1 MTVASEIRVWDP
13 IVRIGHWL
21 IVIGFTVNYII
32 AEPRLLHVW
41 IGYSIGTILVL
52 RIIWGLVGS
61 RYARFRDFMC
71 GPTTVLAYLRD
82 LLLLRSRRY
91 LGHSPAGGAM
101 VVALLVL
108 LGATVIAGLLTDAA
122 RNHAGPLAGFF
133 VPAQSL
139 DIPWTIPTDP
149 VARAAWQA
157 EWRPYRQFHSL
168 FADLTLILIG
178 FHIAGVLLASYA
190 HHENLVRAMLT
201 GRKRTAERE
210 T

>member
-61 RYARFRDFMC
+61 RYARFHDFVYR
-71 GPTTVLAYLRD
+71 PVTVFAYLRD
-82 LLLLRSRRY
+82 LLRLRSRRY
-91 LGHSPAGGAM
+91 VGHSPAGGVM
-101 VVALLVL
+101 VVAPLVM

-133 VPAQSL
+133 AGAQAS
-139 DIPWTIPTDP
+139 DMPWTVPTDP
-149 VARAAWQA
+149 AARAAWQA
-157 EWRPYRQFHSL
+157 EWRPYREIHSL
-168 FADLTLILIG
+168 LANLTLILIG
-178 FHIAGVLLASYA
+178 FHAAGVLLASYA
-190 HHENLVRAMLT
+190 IARIWCVRC
-201 GRKRTAERE
+201 
-210 T
+210 